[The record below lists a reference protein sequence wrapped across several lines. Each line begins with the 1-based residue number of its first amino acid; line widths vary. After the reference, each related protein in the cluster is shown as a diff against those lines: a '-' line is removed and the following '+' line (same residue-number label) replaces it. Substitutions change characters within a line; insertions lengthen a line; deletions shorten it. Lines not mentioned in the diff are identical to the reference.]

1 MTDDHSRKAGGW
13 GGMGQRVPACPKAG
27 VGELLVT
34 LSWGWVTAAASGGRA
49 EAPHANN
56 FHSLP
61 RRANPITLL
70 DPLGP
75 PSQPSLIPCLP
86 LGMVQGST
94 HWPLPAPVM
103 YRPHPLRPYQPPVPI
118 RALFL
123 WSQRDSQEGWRPNL
137 LHLAPLPVLP
147 PVCQSPRHLH

>member
-1 MTDDHSRKAGGW
+1 MITAGKPGV

-34 LSWGWVTAAASGGRA
+34 LSWGWVTAAASGGRP
-49 EAPHANN
+49 EAPHASN

-61 RRANPITLL
+61 GRANPITLL

-86 LGMVQGST
+86 LGMSKDLPTGPCQPQSCTDLTPSGPISHLCPSVPYSCGPRGT
-94 HWPLPAPVM
+94 ARRVGDPTFFTWPPCQSCPCLP
-103 YRPHPLRPYQPPVPI
+103 
-118 RALFL
+118 
-123 WSQRDSQEGWRPNL
+123 
-137 LHLAPLPVLP
+137 
-147 PVCQSPRHLH
+147 SPRHLH